1 MPGLRTQG
9 SFGTSLVVVTWL
21 LKPSCL
27 HARKEEGRR
36 NRKVVFFYGEK
47 Q

>member
-1 MPGLRTQG
+1 MPRLRPQG
-9 SFGTSLVVVTWL
+9 SFGTSLMVVTWL

-36 NRKVVFFYGEK
+36 NRKVVLFYWEK